1 MNESEKKISTA
12 VRLPPQTKS
21 DIEAIALAW
30 GVPIQHIMERA
41 ISVFLLTE
49 IEDVKKGRKLQAQIA
64 ETRKG
69 IG

>member
-21 DIEAIALAW
+21 DVEAIALAW
-30 GVPIQHIMERA
+30 GVPIQHIMELA
-41 ISVFLLTE
+41 ISKFLLDE
-49 IEDVKKGRKLQAQIA
+49 KEDVEKGRELQAQIA
-64 ETRKG
+64 KTRKG